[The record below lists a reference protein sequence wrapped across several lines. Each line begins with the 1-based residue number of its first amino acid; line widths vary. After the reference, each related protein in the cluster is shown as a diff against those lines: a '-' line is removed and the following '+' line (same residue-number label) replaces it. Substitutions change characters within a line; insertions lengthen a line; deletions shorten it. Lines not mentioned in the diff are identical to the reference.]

1 MEFLE
6 GHRPHLITVSF
17 SFFPLTTSSS
27 CFGEEC
33 QPLQS
38 SVHSPARSSLLL
50 PALCSA
56 QSSERVSSGF
66 VSCWMLAFLLKQFKE
81 LRQHLM
87 VCLPALTPCQWLLL
101 LPAFPGRAVP
111 SWGES
116 AAVLGATG
124 GASSTDRLGS
134 RLRVLVLPQS

>member
-17 SFFPLTTSSS
+17 SFFPFLIP
-27 CFGEEC
+27 
-33 QPLQS
+33 PLVLGR
-38 SVHSPARSSLLL
+38 SVSLFRALSIPLLGARFSSLLC
-50 PALCSA
+50 AR
-56 QSSERVSSGF
+56 SSERVSSGF